1 MKAGILREIL
11 TFKEL
16 REETS
21 ETGFVTSTYLPVFRQ
36 KAYKK
41 KLTQDDT
48 EDAKEIFNR
57 STIQFLLR
65 YNPKVNDKMRVEFES
80 NDYNITGIDRNMAD
94 NSMTITL
101 KKIND

>member
-1 MKAGILREIL
+1 MKAGILRETLI
-11 TFKEL
+11 FKEL
-16 REETS
+16 KKETTD
-21 ETGFVTSTYLPVFRQ
+21 TGFIKSSFVQVFTQ

-41 KLTQDDT
+41 KITQDDT

-65 YNPKVNDKMRVEFES
+65 YNSKVNDKMRVEFEN
-80 NDYNITGIDRNMAD
+80 NDYNITAIDRNRED
-94 NSMTITL
+94 NSMIITI

>member
-1 MKAGILREIL
+1 MKAGILRETLI
-11 TFKEL
+11 FKEL
-16 REETS
+16 EEETTD
-21 ETGFVTSTYLPVFRQ
+21 TGFVKSSFVPVFTQ

-41 KLTQDDT
+41 KITQDDT

-65 YNPKVNDKMRVEFES
+65 YNQKVNDKMQVEFES
-80 NDYNITGIDRNMAD
+80 NDYNITAIDRNRED
-94 NSMTITL
+94 NSMIITI